1 MKKEDQEQ
9 PSEVFKL
16 LWNLKVPPSA
26 VVCVWR
32 LLMDRLPTRSNLVK
46 RGLQLP
52 NLLCPFC
59 QECVESAQRLFVT
72 CKVTQKVQNQC
83 ERWVGIVTVRHES
96 IIVHFHSSYLFC
108 KGHYVNKALKGM
120 WVAIVLEI
128 WNQKNKVVFDR
139 GGLWMLKKFLLLP
152 S

>member
-1 MKKEDQEQ
+1 VDAISKVYWCEDDHDRMVWIEDDRQEHTVKSGYNIMKKEDQEQ

-72 CKVTQKVQNQC
+72 CKVTQKV
-83 ERWVGIVTVRHES
+83 
-96 IIVHFHSSYLFC
+96 
-108 KGHYVNKALKGM
+108 
-120 WVAIVLEI
+120 
-128 WNQKNKVVFDR
+128 
-139 GGLWMLKKFLLLP
+139 
-152 S
+152 